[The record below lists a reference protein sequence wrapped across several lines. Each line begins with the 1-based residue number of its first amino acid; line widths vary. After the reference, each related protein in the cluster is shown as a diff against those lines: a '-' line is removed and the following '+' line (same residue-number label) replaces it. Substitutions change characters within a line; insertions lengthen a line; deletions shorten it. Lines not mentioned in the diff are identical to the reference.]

1 MEYTQTESGSMEQII
16 DSLHNGQ
23 HAQART
29 QWNACKATH
38 DTTAQELFNYAEQ
51 FSADTARKTLAL
63 FN

>member
-1 MEYTQTESGSMEQII
+1 MEQII